1 MFLKSRLGL
10 GERSMSQRSI
20 EIDKI
25 LKYVKVRKRRYPAEI
40 VDENHIHVFIP
51 LRTVM
56 RMKFLDLPFKTVN
69 GEPVIMEVMPL
80 AVLEE
85 ESYTYKVEGLEFYDN
100 LTLWREEDKGHVYLE
115 KTIIGHEYAYRAW
128 MPLGLYSLIASKLAE
143 KYGYTVEVL
152 PEEKILIIE
161 AEKTFPLESRV
172 REAVREALH
181 IDKETKKIISKLEN
195 MLSRRAL
202 RKVSEKLRVEI
213 GEIENILSKPEQAS
227 TTP

>member
-1 MFLKSRLGL
+1 M
-10 GERSMSQRSI
+10 EQRSI
-20 EIDKI
+20 EIDKT
-25 LKYVKVRKRRYPAEI
+25 LKYVKVRTRRYPAEI

-51 LRTVM
+51 LRTIM

-69 GEPVIMEVMPL
+69 GEPIIMEVMPL
-80 AVLEE
+80 AVLED

-100 LTLWREEDKGHVYLE
+100 LTLWRDEDKGHVYLE
-115 KTIIGHEYAYRAW
+115 KTIIGYEYAYRAW

-181 IDKETKKIISKLEN
+181 IDKETRKIISKLEN
-195 MLSRRAL
+195 MLSRQAL
-202 RKVSEKLRVEI
+202 RKVSEKLGVEI

>member
-1 MFLKSRLGL
+1 
-10 GERSMSQRSI
+10 MSQRSI
-20 EIDKI
+20 EIDKT

-40 VDENHIHVFIP
+40 VDENHIYVFIP
-51 LRTVM
+51 LRTVT
-56 RMKFLDLPFKTVN
+56 RMKFLDLPFKTIN

-85 ESYTYKVEGLEFYDN
+85 ESYAYKVEGLEFYDN
-100 LTLWREEDKGHVYLE
+100 LTLWRDEEKGHIYLE
-115 KTIIGHEYAYRAW
+115 KTEVGYEYAYRAW

-143 KYGYTVEVL
+143 KYGYTIEVL

-181 IDKETKKIISKLEN
+181 IDKETKKIISRLES
-195 MLSRRAL
+195 MLSRQAL
-202 RKVSEKLRVEI
+202 RKVSEKLGIEI
-213 GEIENILSKPEQAS
+213 SEIESILSKPEQAS

>member
-1 MFLKSRLGL
+1 
-10 GERSMSQRSI
+10 MSQRSI
-20 EIDKI
+20 EIDKT

-40 VDENHIHVFIP
+40 VDEDHIHVFIP

-56 RMKFLDLPFKTVN
+56 RMKFLDLPFKTIN
-69 GEPVIMEVMPL
+69 GEPVVMEVMPL

-85 ESYTYKVEGLEFYDN
+85 ESYAYKVEGLEFYDN
-100 LTLWREEDKGHVYLE
+100 LTLWRDEEKGHIYLE
-115 KTIIGHEYAYRAW
+115 KTEVGYEYAYRAW

-143 KYGYTVEVL
+143 KYGYTIEVL

-181 IDKETKKIISKLEN
+181 IDKETRKIISRLEN
-195 MLSRRAL
+195 MLSRQAL
-202 RKVSEKLRVEI
+202 RKVSEKLRIEI
-213 GEIENILSKPEQAS
+213 SEIEGILRKPEQAS

>member
-1 MFLKSRLGL
+1 MEP
-10 GERSMSQRSI
+10 GERSMEQRTI
-20 EIDKI
+20 EIDKT
-25 LKYVKVRKRRYPAEI
+25 LKYVKLRRKKYPAEV

-56 RMKFLDLPFKTVN
+56 KMKFLDLPFKTVN

-80 AVLEE
+80 AVIEK

-100 LTLWREEDKGHVYLE
+100 LTLWRDEEKGHIYLE
-115 KTIIGHEYAYRAW
+115 KTITGYEYAYKAW
-128 MPLGLYSLIASKLAE
+128 MPLGLYSLIAAKHAE

-161 AEKTFPLESRV
+161 TEKILPLESSV
-172 REAVREALH
+172 RDAISEALRL
-181 IDKETKKIISKLEN
+181 DKETRKFISRLEDS
-195 MLSRRAL
+195 LSRQAL
-202 RKVSEKLRVEI
+202 RRVSDKLGI
-213 GEIENILSKPEQAS
+213 SIDEIEKVLRKPENAS

>member
-1 MFLKSRLGL
+1 
-10 GERSMSQRSI
+10 MSQRSI
-20 EIDKI
+20 EIDKT

-51 LRTVM
+51 LRTVT
-56 RMKFLDLPFKTVN
+56 RMKFLDLPFKTIN

-85 ESYTYKVEGLEFYDN
+85 ESYAYKVEGLEFYDN
-100 LTLWREEDKGHVYLE
+100 LTLWRDEEKGHIYLE
-115 KTIIGHEYAYRAW
+115 KTEVGYEYAYRAW

-143 KYGYTVEVL
+143 KYGYTIEVL

-181 IDKETKKIISKLEN
+181 IDKETKKIISRLES
-195 MLSRRAL
+195 MLSRQAL
-202 RKVSEKLRVEI
+202 RKVSEKLGIEI
-213 GEIENILSKPEQAS
+213 SEIESILSKPEQAS

>member
-1 MFLKSRLGL
+1 
-10 GERSMSQRSI
+10 MSQRSI

-25 LKYVKVRKRRYPAEI
+25 LKYVKVRKQRYPAEI

-56 RMKFLDLPFKTVN
+56 RMKFLDLPFKTIN

-80 AVLEE
+80 AVLEK
-85 ESYTYKVEGLEFYDN
+85 ESYTYRVEGLEFYDN
-100 LTLWREEDKGHVYLE
+100 LTLWRDEDKGHIYLE
-115 KTIIGHEYAYRAW
+115 KTVIGYEYAYRAW
-128 MPLGLYSLIASKLAE
+128 MPLGLYSLIASKLAG
-143 KYGYTVEVL
+143 KYSYTVEVL

-161 AEKTFPLESRV
+161 AEKTFPLESSV

-181 IDKETKKIISKLEN
+181 IDKKTRKIISKLEN
-195 MLSRRAL
+195 MLSRQAL
-202 RKVSEKLRVEI
+202 RKVSEKLGVEI
-213 GEIENILSKPEQAS
+213 DEIENILSKPEQAS

>member
-1 MFLKSRLGL
+1 
-10 GERSMSQRSI
+10 MSQRSI
-20 EIDKI
+20 EIDKT

-51 LRTVM
+51 MRTVM

-69 GEPVIMEVMPL
+69 GEPVVMEVMPL

-100 LTLWREEDKGHVYLE
+100 LTLWRDEDKGHIYLE
-115 KTIIGHEYAYRAW
+115 KTVIGYEYAYRAW
-128 MPLGLYSLIASKLAE
+128 MPLGLYSLIASNLAE
-143 KYGYTVEVL
+143 KYGYNVEVL

-172 REAVREALH
+172 REAVREALN
-181 IDKETKKIISKLEN
+181 IDKETRKIISRLES
-195 MLSRRAL
+195 MLSRQAL
-202 RKVSEKLRVEI
+202 RKVSEKLGIEI
-213 GEIENILSKPEQAS
+213 SEIESILSKPEQAS

>member
-1 MFLKSRLGL
+1 
-10 GERSMSQRSI
+10 MSQRSI
-20 EIDKI
+20 EIDKT

-51 LRTVM
+51 MRTVM

-69 GEPVIMEVMPL
+69 GEPVVMEVMPL

-100 LTLWREEDKGHVYLE
+100 LTLWRDEDKGHIYLE
-115 KTIIGHEYAYRAW
+115 KTVIGYEYAYRAW
-128 MPLGLYSLIASKLAE
+128 MPLGLYSLIASNLAE
-143 KYGYTVEVL
+143 KYGYNVEVL

-172 REAVREALH
+172 REAVREALN
-181 IDKETKKIISKLEN
+181 IDKETRKIISRLES
-195 MLSRRAL
+195 MLSRQAL
-202 RKVSEKLRVEI
+202 RKVSEKLGI
-213 GEIENILSKPEQAS
+213 KISEIESILSKPEQAS

>member
-1 MFLKSRLGL
+1 
-10 GERSMSQRSI
+10 MSQRSI
-20 EIDKI
+20 EIDKT

-40 VDENHIHVFIP
+40 VDEDHIHVFIP

-69 GEPVIMEVMPL
+69 GEPVVMEVMPL

-85 ESYTYKVEGLEFYDN
+85 ESYAYKVEGLEFYDN
-100 LTLWREEDKGHVYLE
+100 LTLWRDEEKGHIYLE
-115 KTIIGHEYAYRAW
+115 KTVIGYEYAYRAW
-128 MPLGLYSLIASKLAE
+128 MPLGLYSLIASKMAK

-181 IDKETKKIISKLEN
+181 IDKETKKIISRLEN
-195 MLSRRAL
+195 MLSRQAL
-202 RKVSEKLRVEI
+202 RKVSEKLRIEI
-213 GEIENILSKPEQAS
+213 SEIEGILRKPEQAS

>member
-1 MFLKSRLGL
+1 L

-20 EIDKI
+20 EVDKT

-56 RMKFLDLPFKTVN
+56 KMKFLDLPFKTIN
-69 GEPVIMEVMPL
+69 GEPVVMEVMPL

-85 ESYTYKVEGLEFYDN
+85 ESYTYRVEGLEFYDN
-100 LTLWREEDKGHVYLE
+100 LTLWRDEGKGHIYLE
-115 KTIIGHEYAYRAW
+115 KTVIGYEYAYRAW
-128 MPLGLYSLIASKLAE
+128 MPLGLYSLIASKIAE
-143 KYGYTVEVL
+143 KHGYTVEVL

-181 IDKETKKIISKLEN
+181 IDKETRKIVSRLEN
-195 MLSRRAL
+195 MLSRQAL
-202 RKVSEKLRVEI
+202 RKVSEKLGIEI
-213 GEIENILSKPEQAS
+213 SEIEGILRKPEQAS